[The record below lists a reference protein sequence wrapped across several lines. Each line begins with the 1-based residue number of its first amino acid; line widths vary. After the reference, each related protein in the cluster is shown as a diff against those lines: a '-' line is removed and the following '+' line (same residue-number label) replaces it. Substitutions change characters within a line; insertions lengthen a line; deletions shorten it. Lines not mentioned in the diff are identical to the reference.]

1 MPRNDGYNPTA
12 EQQQNMDNLSFDRK
26 YRVNASENLVENTAG
41 DDIVRMQQ
49 PMKDTT
55 ATDGTQKT
63 QVVET
68 IPTDTTKLNGSAVI
82 SEVVNGTVTTKTI
95 VKTIGVNTYTK
106 TVATDSSDNSVT
118 ISSWA

>member
-26 YRVNASENLVENTAG
+26 YRVNATENLVENTSG

-68 IPTDTTKLNGSAVI
+68 IPTDTTKLNGSVVI